1 MDFVLKTWKDYQL
14 PVSANLKPVLKIMNS
29 KRTLDRKKTNDS
41 ELYAKDYFQNVS
53 QKLSHCTYLM

>member
-1 MDFVLKTWKDYQL
+1 MERL
-14 PVSANLKPVLKIMNS
+14 PVASECQFKTSFKNHEFQAYS
-29 KRTLDRKKTNDS
+29 RQKKNDS